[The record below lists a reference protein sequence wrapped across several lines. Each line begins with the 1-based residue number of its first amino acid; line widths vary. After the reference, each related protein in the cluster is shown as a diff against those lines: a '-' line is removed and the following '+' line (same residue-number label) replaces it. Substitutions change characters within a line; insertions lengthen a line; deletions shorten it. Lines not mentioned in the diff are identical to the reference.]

1 MTESQWSSR
10 RAFAIAVGVA
20 CTLLFGLRSTIAQS
34 PDIVAFTNVT
44 VVAMDANRVTPDQ
57 HVVVSKGRITAV
69 GPAASTAIPAGA
81 VRVDGRGK
89 FVMPGLA
96 EMHGHVPAA
105 PQPKSLID
113 DVLFLYVAN
122 GVTTVRGMLGAPDHL
137 ALREGARRGEVVAPT
152 LYLAGPSFSGNST
165 PTPEAAIA
173 RVRQQKAEGWDLL
186 KVHPGLSL
194 ATYDALAK
202 TAKEVGLRFA
212 GHVPADVGVPHALA
226 MGQDTIDHVDGYAE
240 HLDGRRKPVDDA
252 GVQDLVART
261 KKAGT
266 AIVPTLYV
274 WETLQGPVTL
284 ESRTSLPEL
293 RYLPRALV
301 EQWTKGLDSRLKNPQ
316 FDAAEAKLYMEN
328 RMRIMRALYTGGVTM
343 LLGSDAPQQFNVPG
357 FSISR
362 EMERMAAAG
371 MSTFDIL
378 ASGTA
383 NVGVYFRAWDD
394 FGTIAVGK
402 RADLVL
408 LDANPLERLANLER
422 RAGVMVRGRW
432 LPASEIRARL
442 EDIAARSA
450 RPVG

>member
-1 MTESQWSSR
+1 MRKSFLTSAPALGLCASLGM
-10 RAFAIAVGVA
+10 ALAVGRHA
-20 CTLLFGLRSTIAQS
+20 ATAQT
-34 PDIVAFTNVT
+34 PEVVAFTNVT
-44 VVAMDANRVTPDQ
+44 VVAMDANRVTPNQ
-57 HVVVSKGRITAV
+57 HVVVTKDRITAV
-69 GPAASTAIPAGA
+69 GPAAKTPIPAGA
-81 VRVDGRGK
+81 VRVEGKGR

-137 ALREGARRGEVVAPT
+137 ALREAARRGEILAPN
-152 LYLAGPSFSGNST
+152 LYLAGPSFNGNTT
-165 PTPEAAIA
+165 PNPEAAIA
-173 RVRQQKAEGWDLL
+173 RVRTQKSEGWDLL

-194 ATYDALAK
+194 ATYDAMAK
-202 TAKEVGLRFA
+202 TAKEVGIRFA
-212 GHVPADVGVPHALA
+212 GHVPADVGVPHALE

-240 HLDGRRKPVDDA
+240 HLDGRKKPVDEA

-284 ESRTSLPEL
+284 ESRTALPEL
-293 RYLPRALV
+293 RYLPRAMV
-301 EQWTKGLDSRLKNPQ
+301 EQWTKGLDTRLKNPQ
-316 FDAAEAKLYMEN
+316 FNAAEAKLYIEN
-328 RMRIMRALYTGGVTM
+328 RMRIMQALYKGGVTM

-357 FSISR
+357 FSIYH
-362 EMERMAAAG
+362 EIERMAAAG
-371 MSTFDIL
+371 MSPFDIL

-383 NVGVYFRAWDD
+383 NVGAYFKPWDD

-402 RADLVL
+402 RADLIL
-408 LDANPLERLANLER
+408 LDANPLQSLANLER
-422 RAGVMVRGRW
+422 RSGVMVRGRW
-432 LPASEIRARL
+432 LPQSELQTRL
-442 EDIAARSA
+442 DEIAARYKQQ
-450 RPVG
+450 

>member
-1 MTESQWSSR
+1 MTESRWSAPR
-10 RAFAIAVGVA
+10 VVAIAAGVA
-20 CTLLFGLRSTIAQS
+20 GTLVLGLRATTAQS
-34 PDIVAFTNVT
+34 PEIVAFTNVT
-44 VVAMDANRVTPDQ
+44 VVTMDGNRVTANQ
-57 HVVVSKGRITAV
+57 HVVVTKDRITAV
-69 GPAASTAIPAGA
+69 GPADATTIPAGA
-81 VRVDGRGK
+81 IRVDGRGK

-105 PQPKSLID
+105 PQPKALID

-137 ALREGARRGEVVAPT
+137 ALREAARRGEVLAPN
-152 LYLAGPSFSGNST
+152 LYLAGPSFNGNST

-194 ATYDALAK
+194 ATFDAMAK
-202 TAKEVGLRFA
+202 TAKDVGIRFA

-240 HLDGRRKPVDDA
+240 HLDGRRKLVDDA

-266 AIVPTLYV
+266 GIVPTLYV
-274 WETLQGPVTL
+274 WETLLGPVTL

-293 RYLPRALV
+293 RYLPRAIV
-301 EQWTKGLDSRLKNPQ
+301 DQWTKGLESRLKNPQ
-316 FDAAEAKLYMEN
+316 FNAAEAKLYIEN
-328 RMRIMRALYTGGVTM
+328 RMRVMKGLYAGGVTI

-357 FSISR
+357 FSIYR

-378 ASGTA
+378 ASGTT
-383 NVGVYFRAWDD
+383 NVGAYFRTWDD

-408 LDANPLERLANLER
+408 LDANPLESLANLER
-422 RAGVMVRGRW
+422 RSGVMVRGRW
-432 LPASEIRARL
+432 LPASEIRSRL
-442 EDIAARSA
+442 EEIAARSA
-450 RPVG
+450 R

>member
-1 MTESQWSSR
+1 MTASHWHSR
-10 RAFAIAVGVA
+10 TAVGVA
-20 CTLLFGLRSTIAQS
+20 AGFALLLLSGLRATIAQS
-34 PDIVAFTNVT
+34 PEIVAFTNVT
-44 VVAMDANRVTPDQ
+44 VVAMDANRITPNQ
-57 HVVVSKGRITAV
+57 HVVVSKGRITAA
-69 GPAASTAIPAGA
+69 GPAASTAIPAAA

-137 ALREGARRGEVVAPT
+137 ALRDAARRGEVLAPN

-165 PTPEAAIA
+165 PTPDAAIA

-194 ATYDALAK
+194 ATFDAMAK
-202 TAKEVGLRFA
+202 TAKEVGIRFA
-212 GHVPADVGVPHALA
+212 GHVPADVGVPHALE

-240 HLDGRRKPVDDA
+240 FLDGRRKPVDEA

-266 AIVPTLYV
+266 GIVPTLYV
-274 WETLQGPVTL
+274 WETLQAPVTL

-293 RYLPRALV
+293 RYLPRTIV

-316 FDAAEAKLYMEN
+316 FNAAEAKLYIEN
-328 RMRIMRALYTGGVTM
+328 RMRIMQALYKGGVTI

-357 FSISR
+357 FSIYR

-383 NVGVYFRAWDD
+383 NVGVYFRGWDD

-402 RADLVL
+402 RADLML
-408 LDANPLERLANLER
+408 LDANPLESLANLER

-432 LPASEIRARL
+432 LPASEIRTRL
-442 EDIAARSA
+442 DEIAARLA
-450 RPVG
+450 RPVD